1 MDDKK
6 AEQLESTVVSNP
18 MRKVDTQN
26 PTGAKNGDANSR
38 NLYSSVSDAE
48 LIHTDLRRILCPKIM
63 VRVFR
68 YLNSNKV
75 ASYKRVIWETMNMDY
90 QKIKTFDCVDDKPGD
105 PESSL
110 NGTSQKRAK
119 TAKKVD
125 PAKVVKPS
133 QKKNNEKKLSSKI
146 NYDML
151 NKLEQRLDLKGVSG
165 HSLWLNMFYRNYND
179 SVDHVQE
186 IGFGE
191 GGRTLDNEKFNS
203 EAYSSGE
210 TNNND
215 FEHEKLGSE
224 EEGDAIQDY
233 YAITDYGMDDDGYGH
248 YEEHDYEEYYFSF
261 PDGTASWD
269 SADRAG
275 SSSKVLITSNVHE
288 IYT

>member
-48 LIHTDLRRILCPKIM
+48 
-63 VRVFR
+63 VFR

-90 QKIKTFDCVDDKPGD
+90 QK
-105 PESSL
+105 
-110 NGTSQKRAK
+110 GTSQKRAK

-151 NKLEQRLDLKGVSG
+151 NKLEQ
-165 HSLWLNMFYRNYND
+165 
-179 SVDHVQE
+179 DHVQE

-248 YEEHDYEEYYFSF
+248 YEEHDYEEY
-261 PDGTASWD
+261 
-269 SADRAG
+269 
-275 SSSKVLITSNVHE
+275 
-288 IYT
+288 